1 MPTILMMSFW
11 FPVLLHNFLV
21 LVMIAQPCLEVKS
34 ALYAQTAGGSLDVQ
48 FHTKITIATS
58 MFNLQLGA

>member
-1 MPTILMMSFW
+1 
-11 FPVLLHNFLV
+11 LLHNFLV

-34 ALYAQTAGGSLDVQ
+34 ALYAQTAGGSLDGQ